1 MIDYT
6 DVIIFAIK
14 MAITLGLTLI
24 AMTLV
29 VIAVIRGEK
38 VLTQRRQHRDTLQ
51 EIRRL
56 KADQA
61 YACLFYMNQYFRME
75 IKHGQ
80 YTEAEREALDKAWK
94 HLIELELT
102 HGVHLEEE
110 YR

>member
-6 DVIIFAIK
+6 EAAIFFMK
-14 MAITLGLTLI
+14 MALGLVITITLIVAGI
-24 AMTLV
+24 VAMFKV
-29 VIAVIRGEK
+29 EK
-38 VLTQRRQHRDTLQ
+38 VVTQRRQHRDTLQ

-61 YACLFYMNQYFRME
+61 YACLNAMNEYFRME
-75 IKHGQ
+75 LKHGQ

-94 HLIELELT
+94 HLIELELM